1 MFAQATAESLRQV
14 ADAATKDGI
23 VYSKPW
29 GLQVKAITC
38 EHLFLWQGEQDPI
51 MPAAAARLLAQALP
65 HCTATFYPNEGH
77 LSTFVNHAH
86 EIWKALS
93 TAHAPEQ

>member
-51 MPAAAARLLAQALP
+51 MPATAARLLAQALP